1 MGKVVKGFIIG
12 ACICIVVG
20 LILFIGGAVSGGLA
34 GARAIMENGGITIGI
49 SSDDFKEYNT
59 ATEHTIS
66 LAGMD
71 TPDLELELG
80 AGEFEIIE
88 SDVTDIV
95 VKASKK
101 IEVSTDNDTIKIHTP
116 EYFNFIKIGVM
127 DTGNKVTIEMPKG
140 MKFEDVKMEIGAG
153 ELNCPGIF
161 AETLRMDIGAG
172 AIYVDEY
179 TCEEAVASVGAG
191 EIIVGKG
198 TAEDMDIDVGM
209 GNLVFHGEVLDKLDV
224 DCGMGNVQMWLKGSE
239 KDHNYE
245 IDCGMGNVTVG
256 STSYGG
262 VAADQDIDNGASS
275 EFDLDCGMGNL
286 EIHFGE

>member
-12 ACICIVVG
+12 ACICIAVG
-20 LILFIGGAVSGGLA
+20 LVLFIGAAVSGGLA
-34 GARAIMENGGITIGI
+34 GARSIMENGGITIGF
-49 SSDDFKEYNT
+49 SSDDFGEYNT

-66 LAGMD
+66 LEGMD
-71 TPDLELELG
+71 APDLELKLG

-88 SDVTDIV
+88 TDREDIL
-95 VKASKK
+95 VKATKK
-101 IEVSTDNDTIKIHTP
+101 VDVSADSDTIRIQTP
-116 EYFNFIKIGVM
+116 KTFHFIKIGIM
-127 DTGNKVTIEMPKG
+127 ENGNHVIIEIPEG

-153 ELNCPGIF
+153 ELNCPMLVSDS
-161 AETLRMDIGAG
+161 LRMDIGAG

-179 TCEEAVASVGAG
+179 ICEEAVASVGAG
-191 EIIVGKG
+191 EIVIGKG

-209 GNLVFHGEVLDKLDV
+209 GNLVFHGAIKDSLDV
-224 DCGMGNVQMWLKGSE
+224 DCGMGNVQMWLEGSE
-239 KDHNYE
+239 KEHNYE

-286 EIHFGE
+286 EIHFEQ